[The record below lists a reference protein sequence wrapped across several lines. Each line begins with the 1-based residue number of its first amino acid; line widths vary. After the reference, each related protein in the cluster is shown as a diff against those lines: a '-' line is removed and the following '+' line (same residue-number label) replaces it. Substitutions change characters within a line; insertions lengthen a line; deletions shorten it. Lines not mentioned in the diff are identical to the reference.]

1 MKAVHVFVSGSVQ
14 QVGYRQACRSIA
26 RSLDLGGWVRNL
38 SDGRVEFFAQG
49 EGEAV
54 DHLITWAWAGPGGA
68 RVSGVETDTVS
79 VDRTLTDFFIQSNP
93 RWPR

>member
-38 SDGRVEFFAQG
+38 PDGRVEFFAQG
-49 EGEAV
+49 DEESV
-54 DHLITWAWAGPGGA
+54 DRLVTWAWAGPGSAG
-68 RVSGVETDTVS
+68 VSGVETDTVS
-79 VDRTLTDFFIQSNP
+79 VDRTLTDFFIQPNP
-93 RWPR
+93 HRPR